1 MVAVTRAGCV
11 NGGANSGNNFRS
23 TLGEDFLQYLRHER
37 GQRQATFLFAILAGR
52 SKVCAMS
59 VEQLEATLLKLPS
72 AERTA
77 FASWFD
83 AHRHELIADD
93 LSDAQKTE
101 LLRRRREYDEH
112 PEHFVRMNKKSL
124 DQMFNR
130 IRKNVAA
137 RLSSAR

>member
-1 MVAVTRAGCV
+1 
-11 NGGANSGNNFRS
+11 
-23 TLGEDFLQYLRHER
+23 
-37 GQRQATFLFAILAGR
+37 
-52 SKVCAMS
+52 MS
-59 VEQLEATLLKLPS
+59 VEQIEATLLKLPS
-72 AERTA
+72 AERAA
-77 FASWFD
+77 FANWFD
-83 AHRHELIADD
+83 AHRHELVADD

-112 PEHFVRMNKKSL
+112 PERFVRMNKKSL